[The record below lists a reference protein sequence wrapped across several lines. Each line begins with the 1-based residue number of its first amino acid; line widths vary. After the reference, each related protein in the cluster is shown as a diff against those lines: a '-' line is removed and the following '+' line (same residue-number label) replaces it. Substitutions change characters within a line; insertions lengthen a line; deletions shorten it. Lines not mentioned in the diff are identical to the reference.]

1 MSACVQDA
9 PLPHRP
15 AARPPVRSGWAG
27 EPLRLAAL
35 LAPAAAV
42 FAAFFLLPLVRLIL
56 IGAGGTAGWCAITP
70 TSTSSRPNSWRA

>member
-1 MSACVQDA
+1 MSACTQDA
-9 PLPHRP
+9 SLPHRP
-15 AARPPVRSGWAG
+15 AASPRAGSGWTG

-56 IGAGGTAGWCAITP
+56 IGAGGAE
-70 TSTSSRPNSWRA
+70 